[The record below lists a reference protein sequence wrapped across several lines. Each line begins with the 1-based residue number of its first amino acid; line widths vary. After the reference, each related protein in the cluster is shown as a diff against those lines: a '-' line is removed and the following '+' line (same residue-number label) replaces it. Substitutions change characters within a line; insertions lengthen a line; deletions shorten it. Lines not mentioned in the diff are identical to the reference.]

1 MKALIETIVLEL
13 RRLART
19 RVIAS
24 LVILAAAWMA
34 LLPRIVRSD
43 GTAAGAHEL
52 LVKYSL
58 GGVFVLVAIALSAS
72 GAASLSQERASKRLA
87 LSLVTPAAR
96 FSLALGRTIALS
108 LAGAAILAAAAAL
121 AFSCE
126 RARPC
131 HHVLSPVME
140 SPRDE
145 AERMYSI
152 FMTDPETPPEA
163 KKAPKSVI
171 MRLLTS
177 RAVDNYQSIAP
188 GDSARW
194 LFPLLPRGIGT
205 DATAGADAKI
215 AVRLR
220 FTNDFDV
227 RDSVSGPLIYGEYS
241 GFVSNITQ
249 AITITPL
256 APEEAAETAAE
267 PEEAA
272 GPGVLSFRNE
282 GSSSLML
289 RPRKDINILVEAD
302 SFAANLLRTYVQL
315 VASLFTLVAFA
326 VFLGAGLGRPVAVF
340 TCIAFLFAA
349 AVAGDV
355 IEQYPDS
362 LESDRIDRIGL
373 AITRTVYS
381 AARPVAALK
390 PLCALAA
397 DECVESSAT
406 LRTTSLSMACSRT
419 RSRKAS
425 SPVTRARL
433 SRSISARFTLPFFT
447 FRMTLTF
454 FSCGISL
461 SSCTPALR
469 ASSAASSF
477 SIFSYVPSSYRAG
490 FFRE

>member
-108 LAGAAILAAAAAL
+108 LAGAAILAAAAAAL

-140 SPRDE
+140 SPRAE

-177 RAVDNYQSIAP
+177 RAADNYQSIAP

-256 APEEAAETAAE
+256 APREAAETAAEPEEAAETAAE

-289 RPRKDINILVEAD
+289 RPRKDINLLVEAD

-406 LRTTSLSMACSRT
+406 LRMALGDIVLLPLLLAF
-419 RSRKAS
+419 AS
-425 SPVTRARL
+425 ALIL
-433 SRSISARFTLPFFT
+433 SRRP
-447 FRMTLTF
+447 
-454 FSCGISL
+454 
-461 SSCTPALR
+461 
-469 ASSAASSF
+469 
-477 SIFSYVPSSYRAG
+477 
-490 FFRE
+490 